1 MKSVLANV
9 QSIVK
14 ESYQIPWLPP
24 LWEVIYQEGVRSN
37 HLLFSKEEQKHFASR
52 ELYKS
57 STIADIYSDDLEEI
71 ILKLLCCSDLSSLIK
86 TVESQSIETREKLYH
101 LYLHS
106 LNVSRRIHKG
116 SLN

>member
-1 MKSVLANV
+1 MKNVLANV

-24 LWEVIYQEGVRSN
+24 LWEVLYQEGVRGN
-37 HLLFSKEEQKHFASR
+37 HLLFSKDDQRYFQSR
-52 ELYKS
+52 DLYKS

-71 ILKLLCCSDLSSLIK
+71 ILKLLCCCELSSLIQ
-86 TVESQSIETREKLYH
+86 TVESHSKDTREKLYH
-101 LYLHS
+101 LYLHT
-106 LNVSRRIHKG
+106 LNVSRRYHKG